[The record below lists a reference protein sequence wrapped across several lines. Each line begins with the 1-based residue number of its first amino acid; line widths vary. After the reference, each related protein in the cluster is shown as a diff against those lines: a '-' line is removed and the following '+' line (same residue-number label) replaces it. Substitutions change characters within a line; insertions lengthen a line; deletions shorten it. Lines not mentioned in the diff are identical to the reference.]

1 MSDKRKLMLL
11 SYYATGMLS
20 LIRVLVTLWLL
31 FYPVIFPLRYIQFV
45 NIVIYLVFNF
55 MYFKL
60 YIDSVPV
67 ISIVLPTLL
76 HITLMVVFNGRIV
89 ILPFAILLLL
99 DILFLISRGVKSNL
113 FPFDFD
119 SDASEDEWLFEL
131 D

>member
-11 SYYATGMLS
+11 SYYSPGVLS
-20 LIRVLVTLWLL
+20 LIRVVVTLWLL
-31 FYPVIFPLRYIQFV
+31 FSTMVFPLRYIQFA
-45 NIVIYLVFNF
+45 NIIVYLVFNF

-76 HITLMVVFNGRIV
+76 HITLMVVFIRRIV
-89 ILPFAILLLL
+89 ILPFFILLLL
-99 DILFLISRGVKSNL
+99 DILFLISRGIKGNL

-119 SDASEDEWLFEL
+119 SDDSEDEWLFEL